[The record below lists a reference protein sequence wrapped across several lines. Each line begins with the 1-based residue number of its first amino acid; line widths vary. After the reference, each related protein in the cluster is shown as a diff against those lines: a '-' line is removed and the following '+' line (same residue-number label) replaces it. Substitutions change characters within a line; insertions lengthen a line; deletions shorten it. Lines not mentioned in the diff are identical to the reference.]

1 MGRSEVILTDTLLA
15 KLYAPTPLATCR
27 LYAEP
32 FKKACAEFNLNTPD
46 LQAALLGQMGVE
58 TGLLTRM
65 SENLNYRDPARLDA
79 LFSAVR
85 GVADAQALIR
95 RGPQAI
101 GARIYAGRLGNGDEA
116 SGDGYR
122 FRGAGGLQLTG
133 RTNHSDFGKA
143 IGMTPEMAADYCR
156 TPAGAMD
163 SAAWFFARRGGI
175 APAKAWDIDGVTR
188 AVNGP
193 AMLEAAKRRALSD
206 KARGL
211 LK

>member
-1 MGRSEVILTDTLLA
+1 MILTDTLLA

-32 FKKACAEFNLNTPD
+32 FKKACAEFNLDTPD

-79 LFSAVR
+79 LFSAVK
-85 GVADAQALIR
+85 GVEDARALIR
-95 RGPQAI
+95 RGPEAI
-101 GARIYAGRLGNGDEA
+101 GNRIYAGRLGNGNEA

-122 FRGAGGLQLTG
+122 FRGAGGAQLTG
-133 RTNHSDFGKA
+133 RTNHTDFGRA
-143 IGMTPEMAADYCR
+143 IGVTPELAADYCR
-156 TPAGAMD
+156 TPEGAMR

-175 APAKAWDIDGVTR
+175 APAKVWDIDGVTR

-193 AMLEAAKRRALSD
+193 AMLEAEKRRALSNR
-206 KARGL
+206 AREM